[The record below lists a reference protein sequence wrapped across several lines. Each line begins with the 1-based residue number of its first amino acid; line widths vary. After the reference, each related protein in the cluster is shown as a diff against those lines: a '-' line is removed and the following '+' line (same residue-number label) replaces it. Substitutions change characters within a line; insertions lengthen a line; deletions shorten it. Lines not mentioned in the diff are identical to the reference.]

1 MTSSDEEVHVST
13 TPLQDKADVDER
25 LSALLTN
32 AAAVRAIAGAVEN
45 TLGPKGLDTMLVDR
59 NGDIVVTN
67 AGVTILDRMEVSH
80 PAARMVINIAR
91 TQHEQIGDGTTTAT
105 IMAGALVNE
114 GLGYVIKGVPVS
126 RLIEGM
132 EQGIRHC
139 LSTLEHQAVKISDV
153 DDPNA
158 YQVALVAGRGYEDI
172 AHGVCELARLIG
184 PGKVQDRTFRLSE
197 RIISEVG
204 ASLEVYP
211 GLIIRRRRVNEQMP
225 VKVENTRV
233 LVLDDGLG
241 PEELSEAALRTEA
254 GFAQYLHYQELF
266 RDKLEKIVAMGIRC
280 IVLEGGIDEYAEERL
295 TREGVMVLSRL
306 FSSDFRNIIDF
317 TGARPMKRTGL
328 GRKEESI
335 LADCGF
341 AGEVQEDVKLGHI
354 RIAGG
359 KGGTMATMCIGASTE
374 EVVGEKERIA
384 SDAASSLQAAL
395 CGGIV
400 PGGGS
405 AEFALISSMKDL
417 RRKVNGM
424 TAYGIDCVIEALK
437 RPMAQI
443 IANSGFNPLEK
454 LEDVV
459 RALEKNGGYWGIDCD
474 TGEVCAV
481 MEKGVIDPFLVKK
494 HALQAAM
501 EVASAILRINTI
513 IKMKDRGNFSR
524 QEG

>member
-1 MTSSDEEVHVST
+1 MST

-32 AAAVRAIAGAVEN
+32 AAAVRAVAGAVEN

-59 NGDIVVTN
+59 NGGIVVTN

-132 EQGIRHC
+132 EQGIGQC
-139 LSTLEHQAVKISDV
+139 LSMLEKLAVKISDV

-158 YQVALVAGRGYEDI
+158 YKVALVAGRGCHDI
-172 AHGVCELARLIG
+172 AAGVCELARLIG
-184 PGKVQDRTFRLSE
+184 PEKVSDRTFRLSD
-197 RIISEVG
+197 RLIAEVG
-204 ASLEVYP
+204 APLEVYP
-211 GLIIRRRRVNEQMP
+211 GLIIKKRRINEQMP
-225 VKVENTRV
+225 RKVENTRV
-233 LVLDDGLG
+233 LVLDDSLA

-266 RDKLEKIVAMGIRC
+266 RESLEKIVAMGIRC
-280 IVLEGGIDEYAEERL
+280 IVLEGGIDEYAEECL

-306 FSSDFRNIIDF
+306 YSSDFRSVVDF

-328 GRKEESI
+328 GRREEAI
-335 LADCGF
+335 LAGCGF
-341 AGEVQEDVKLGHI
+341 AGEVVEDVKLGHV

-359 KGGTMATMCIGASTE
+359 KGRNMATMCIGASTE

-384 SDAASSLQAAL
+384 SDAACSLQAAL

-405 AEFALISSMKDL
+405 AEFSLISSMKEL
-417 RRKVNGM
+417 RRQVHGM

-443 IANSGFNPLEK
+443 ITNAGFNPLEK
-454 LEDVV
+454 LEDVA
-459 RALEKNGGYWGIDCD
+459 RALEESGGDRGIDCD
-474 TGEVCAV
+474 TGEVCPLL
-481 MEKGVIDPFLVKK
+481 ERGVIDPLLVKK

-513 IKMKDRGNFSR
+513 IKMKDGGHRTP
-524 QEG
+524 QEGY

>member
-1 MTSSDEEVHVST
+1 MST
-13 TPLQDKADVDER
+13 TPLQDKADVNER

-59 NGDIVVTN
+59 TGDIVVTN

-91 TQHEQIGDGTTTAT
+91 NQHEQIGDGTTTAT

-139 LSTLEHQAVKISDV
+139 LTTLEKQAMKVADI
-153 DDPNA
+153 DDPHA
-158 YQVALVAGRGYEDI
+158 FQVALVAGRGYEDI
-172 AHGVCELARLIG
+172 AHGVCELAGLIG
-184 PGKVQDRTFRLSE
+184 PGKVNDRTFRLSE
-197 RIISEVG
+197 RITAEVG

-211 GLIIRRRRVNEQMP
+211 GLIIKKRRVNEQMP
-225 VKVENTRV
+225 KRVENARV
-233 LVLDDGLG
+233 LVMDDGLG

-266 RDKLEKIVAMGIRC
+266 RENLEKIVAMGIRC

-295 TREGVMVLSRL
+295 TREGVMVISRL
-306 FSSDFRNIIDF
+306 FPSDFRSVLEF
-317 TGARPMKRTGL
+317 TGALPMKRTGL

-335 LADCGF
+335 LANCGF
-341 AGEVQEDVKLGHI
+341 AVEVCEDVKLGNI

-359 KGGTMATMCIGASTE
+359 KGEAMATMCIGASTE

-384 SDAASSLQAAL
+384 CDAASSLQAAL

-405 AEFALISSMKDL
+405 AEFALIPSMKEL
-417 RRKVNGM
+417 RKEVHGM

-443 IANSGFNPLEK
+443 ITNAGFNPLEK
-454 LEDVV
+454 LEDVT
-459 RALEKNGGYWGIDCD
+459 RALEENGGYWGIDCD
-474 TGEVCAV
+474 TGAVCAV
-481 MEKGVIDPFLVKK
+481 LERGVIDPFLVKK

-513 IKMKDRGNFSR
+513 IKMKDRGHSAA
-524 QEG
+524 QEA